1 MKITEAKLRK
11 LIRSVI
17 KESISQD
24 VADAFSEKNQ
34 IVVRSSGNIIEE
46 ILTAKDLSDSL
57 KSKIQNVNL
66 SNLSL
71 LDLEVKLFEMFAD
84 SIYNTKHDDN
94 TRRNA
99 VLIEDYG
106 IPQFSQEIRELIKEC
121 LREVDINDFVD
132 CFISKIAKNKSL
144 TTEMYEYLNNTFSG
158 ILNKD
163 GPGSSIENRIETYIE
178 ELMKKINVD
187 RTTAEK
193 IKPFLEDHYQS
204 EYDHAIREKKS
215 EEEAHK
221 IATESTENYAS
232 VFIDFD

>member
-1 MKITEAKLRK
+1 MKISEAKLRK
-11 LIRSVI
+11 LIRYVI

-34 IVVRSSGNIIEE
+34 IIVRSSGNIIEE
-46 ILTAKDLSDSL
+46 VLTAKDLSDRL
-57 KSKIQNVNL
+57 KSKIQHAKL

-84 SIYNTKHDDN
+84 SIYNSKDDDN

-106 IPQFSQEIRELIKEC
+106 IPQFSQEIRELIREC
-121 LREVDINDFVD
+121 LREADINDFVD

-144 TTEMYEYLNNTFSG
+144 TAEMYEYLNNTFAG

-163 GPGSSIENRIETYIE
+163 GPGSSIEKRIETYIE
-178 ELMKKINVD
+178 ELIKKLNVD
-187 RTTAEK
+187 RAAAEN
-193 IKPFLEDHYQS
+193 IKPLLEDYYQS

-215 EEEAHK
+215 EEEAHER
-221 IATESTENYAS
+221 ATKSTENYAS
-232 VFIDFD
+232 AFIDFD